1 MRAKAA
7 YSKSFGDCVNHE
19 AEFRRIIEGD
29 PEIAAMLA
37 AMRLFDAPDLWLV
50 SGVLFQ
56 TVWNVLEA
64 KPHGHGILDYDLF
77 YFDPDTSEE
86 AEDRWIKRAARH
98 FAFADREVQLRNQA
112 RVHLWYPNKFA
123 IPYPQLHC
131 ATDGIEQFLMPACM
145 VGICPANNNFELFAP
160 LGLDDIFDRFIRPN
174 PLWQGP
180 PRAEYARKAERY
192 RRDWPSVR
200 LAGWS

>member
-1 MRAKAA
+1 VK
-7 YSKSFGDCVNHE
+7 HE
-19 AEFRRIIEGD
+19 AEFRRITEGD

-86 AEDRWIKRAARH
+86 AEDRWIKHATAH

-112 RVHLWYPNKFA
+112 RVHLWYPKKFDL
-123 IPYPQLHC
+123 PYPQLHC
-131 ATDGIEQFLMPACM
+131 ACDGIKQFLMPACM
-145 VGICPANNNFELFAP
+145 VGINARGEIFAP
-160 LGLDDIFDRFIRPN
+160 LGLDDIFDRVIRPN

-180 PRAEYARKAERY
+180 PRSQYLVKAKRY
-192 RRDWPSVR
+192 MQDWPSVR
-200 LAGWS
+200 FAREDAA